1 MLLSTNKVKY
11 PNWNFIKKW
20 ASLQRIIVSRRVSSI
35 FVQENFNVKHMLR
48 PQQDLLCRYKSFG
61 EFKSKKAE
69 FNFATFLHSSAFK
82 NMKQNEAVK
91 TAIPSQ
97 R

>member
-1 MLLSTNKVKY
+1 M
-11 PNWNFIKKW
+11 
-20 ASLQRIIVSRRVSSI
+20 
-35 FVQENFNVKHMLR
+35 KHMLR
-48 PQQDLLCRYKSFG
+48 PQQDLLCRYKSLG

-82 NMKQNEAVK
+82 NMKHNEAVK